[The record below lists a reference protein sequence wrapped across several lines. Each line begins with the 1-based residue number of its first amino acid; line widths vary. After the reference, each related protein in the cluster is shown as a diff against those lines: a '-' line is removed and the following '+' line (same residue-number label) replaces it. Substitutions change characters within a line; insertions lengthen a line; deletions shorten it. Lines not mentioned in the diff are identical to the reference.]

1 MDCSFNIV
9 GFIES
14 NPVAK
19 LSDTYNNKLLAKIKE
34 NFSEIQQQLFISS
47 FYCYLNYH
55 PTDDFVIDLDDVWK
69 WLGFST
75 KQKARML
82 LEKHFVVE
90 NDYKLL
96 LNLIDKQNND
106 TRGGHNKQTI
116 MLNIQTFKIFSIKAD
131 TKKANEI
138 HEYFVK
144 LEELLHETI
153 HEECIELK
161 QQLENQVLIS
171 HNQQDILRENT
182 TLKQFPSNTQCV
194 YYGKLDNKSDKGE
207 PLVKFGYSNS
217 LCDRVKT
224 HKKTY
229 ENFFLIHAFKVD
241 NAQQIENAIKFHP
254 ELSKLRRS
262 LTINETRFTELI
274 AYDTITFE
282 NLDCIIK
289 DIIKKIEYSPENY
302 TMLLLENER
311 LLKKINTLT
320 IENQNLHK
328 VKYGDP
334 TVHVDATFIPEINET
349 SEIRTFKHVRK
360 YNKAKDGKYHIN
372 DVVYD
377 KLTGTREEVWCGT
390 AFHTAGEL
398 QKKDLMLSSC
408 SSNRGKIISKSKH
421 HSENALET
429 YRFCVPKKVVNP
441 TNNS

>member
-1 MDCSFNIV
+1 M
-9 GFIES
+9 
-14 NPVAK
+14 
-19 LSDTYNNKLLAKIKE
+19 LTKIQQ
-34 NFSEIQQQLFISS
+34 NFTEFEQQLFVTS
-47 FYCYLNYH
+47 FYCYLNYEQK
-55 PTDDFVIDLDDVWK
+55 TDFVIDLDDVWK

-182 TLKQFPSNTQCV
+182 TLKQFPANTQCV
-194 YYGKLDNKSDKGE
+194 YYGKIDNKSSNGE
-207 PLVKFGYSNS
+207 PLIKFGYSNS

-302 TMLLLENER
+302 TILLLENER

-377 KLTGTREEVWCGT
+377 KFTGTREEVWCGT

-408 SSNRGKIISKSKH
+408 ASNRGKIISKSKH

-429 YRFCVPKKVVNP
+429 YRFCVPNKVVNP